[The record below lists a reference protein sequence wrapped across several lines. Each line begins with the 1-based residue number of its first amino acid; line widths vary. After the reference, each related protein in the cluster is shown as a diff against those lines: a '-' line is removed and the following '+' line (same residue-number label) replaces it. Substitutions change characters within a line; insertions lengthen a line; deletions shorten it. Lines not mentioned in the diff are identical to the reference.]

1 MVATAAAVVLR
12 GPVAVAAT
20 APAVAAWRW
29 RQAEARCG
37 RRQGD
42 RDLVMCFEC
51 WLCCGPALS
60 CWVCAHSRERGI
72 ESSMCLNRVRFVNL
86 NPPLNERP
94 RCQERPQTNDTRELS
109 PLSIQIHHLA
119 RGTRAQCRSLA
130 LESRGLARRGRARC
144 RSSRLSGKKTLQ
156 TRFTISAKV

>member
-109 PLSIQIHHLA
+109 PLSHPDPPSRA
-119 RGTRAQCRSLA
+119 RHTRTVSISGSRIARTRAS
-130 LESRGLARRGRARC
+130 RAR
-144 RSSRLSGKKTLQ
+144 SMSILETLW
-156 TRFTISAKV
+156 